1 MAIRTTG
8 FAFFNGVP
16 GWHTQLCLQWGV
28 AIDTDFN
35 LVAIVQH
42 RIAIGVGFVAVITG
56 DIFIVMGATLPH
68 HSLIALMATQALLVT
83 GVDMGRVTGAKA
95 DQGWV
100 FSGLGAVFI
109 AIAMALNAGVIAAAH
124 RGTVGGLPDTVQ
136 ALVDGVVMAAGTAF
150 FFGLAGLLRRDRD
163 CSH

>member
-8 FAFFNGVP
+8 FAFLNGVP
-16 GWHTQLCLQWGV
+16 GWHPQLCLQWGV

-35 LVAIVQH
+35 LVAVVQH

-68 HSLIALMATQALLVT
+68 HPLIALMATQALAVT
-83 GVDMGRVTGAKA
+83 GVDMGWVTGAKT

-100 FSGLGAVFI
+100 FSGLGAVFH

-136 ALVDGVVMAAGTAF
+136 ALVDGVVMAAGTAL
-150 FFGLAGLLRRDRD
+150 FFGRAGLLR
-163 CSH
+163 

>member
-8 FAFFNGVP
+8 FTFLNRVP
-16 GWHTQLCLQWGV
+16 GWHAQLCLQWGV

-35 LVAIVQH
+35 LVAVVQH

-56 DIFIVMGATLPH
+56 YVFIVVGATLPH
-68 HSLIALMATQALLVT
+68 HSFIALVATQALAVT
-83 GVDMGRVTGAKA
+83 GIDMGWVTGAKA

-109 AIAMALNAGVIAAAH
+109 AVAMALNAGVIAAAH

-136 ALVDGVVMAAGTAF
+136 ALVDCVVMAAGTAL
-150 FFGLAGLLRRDRD
+150 FFGRAGLLR
-163 CSH
+163 